1 MLHYFSDILHRF
13 TNWNHQDSTV
23 FFVPPKVAILL
34 PASTIIVFPHS
45 PPICTSS
52 LFTLSSHTSAQGPDH
67 RRRGGGD
74 GERESSEYLLRRG
87 GGDGDR
93 ESSEYL
99 RRGGGDG
106 ERESSEYLLRRGG
119 NEGERGLSEYCL

>member
-87 GGDGDR
+87 GG
-93 ESSEYL
+93 
-99 RRGGGDG
+99 
-106 ERESSEYLLRRGG
+106 
-119 NEGERGLSEYCL
+119 EGERGLSEYCL